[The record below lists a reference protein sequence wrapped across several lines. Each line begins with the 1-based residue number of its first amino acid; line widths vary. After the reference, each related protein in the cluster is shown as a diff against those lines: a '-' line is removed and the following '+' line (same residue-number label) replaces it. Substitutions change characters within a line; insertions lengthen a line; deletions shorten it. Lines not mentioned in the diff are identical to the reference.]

1 VSVTGQSEGPNFK
14 KRRSWK
20 SRLLELSLWAAVAI
34 ATAVILV
41 MLSEQLLPSN
51 F

>member
-1 VSVTGQSEGPNFK
+1 MNRG
-14 KRRSWK
+14 WK
-20 SRLLELSLWAAVAI
+20 IFLEVLFWAAVAV

-41 MLSEQLLPSN
+41 MLSEEILPAN

>member
-1 VSVTGQSEGPNFK
+1 MSVTGPSEGPHFK

-20 SRLLELSLWAAVAI
+20 SRLLELSLWIALSL

>member
-1 VSVTGQSEGPNFK
+1 MSVTGSSDGPHFK

-20 SRLLELSLWAAVAI
+20 SRLLELLLWAAVAI

-41 MLSEQLLPSN
+41 VLSEQILPSN

>member
-1 VSVTGQSEGPNFK
+1 VSVTGPSEGPHVK

-20 SRLLELSLWAAVAI
+20 SRLLELLLWVAVAI

>member
-1 VSVTGQSEGPNFK
+1 MSITGSGDGPRVK

-20 SRLLELSLWAAVAI
+20 SRLLELLLWTGIAI
-34 ATAVILV
+34 ATAIILV
-41 MLSEQLLPSN
+41 MLSEQVLPSN

>member
-1 VSVTGQSEGPNFK
+1 MSITGPSEGPHFK
-14 KRRSWK
+14 KGRSWK
-20 SRLLELSLWAAVAI
+20 SRLLELLLWVAVAI

-41 MLSEQLLPSN
+41 MLSEQVLPSN

>member
-1 VSVTGQSEGPNFK
+1 MK
-14 KRRSWK
+14 RSWK
-20 SRLLELSLWAAVAI
+20 SRLGELALWALVAV

-41 MLSEQLLPSN
+41 MLSERLLPSN

>member
-1 VSVTGQSEGPNFK
+1 MSVIGSGDGPHFK

-20 SRLLELSLWAAVAI
+20 SRLLELLLWAAIAI
-34 ATAVILV
+34 ATAVTLV
-41 MLSEQLLPSN
+41 VLSEQLLPSN